1 MDNRPTI
8 RFHWQVTL
16 SKREE
21 RGDYKIVP
29 PGGGARRAGLQLDE
43 DVDVDGPITP
53 ETIQSLKR
61 SQNNEDIE
69 RFKGF
74 KKKAKHY

>member
-1 MDNRPTI
+1 M
-8 RFHWQVTL
+8 
-16 SKREE
+16 
-21 RGDYKIVP
+21 P

-43 DVDVDGPITP
+43 DVDVDVDGPITP

-74 KKKAKHY
+74 KKRLNIIESVTTL

>member
-1 MDNRPTI
+1 M
-8 RFHWQVTL
+8 
-16 SKREE
+16 
-21 RGDYKIVP
+21 P

-43 DVDVDGPITP
+43 DVDVDVDGPITP

-74 KKKAKHY
+74 KKRQNIIESVTTL

>member
-1 MDNRPTI
+1 M
-8 RFHWQVTL
+8 
-16 SKREE
+16 
-21 RGDYKIVP
+21 P
-29 PGGGARRAGLQLDE
+29 PGGGARRAGLQLD

-74 KKKAKHY
+74 KKRLNIIESVTTL